1 MTRTLQ
7 LHGTVDPHVHL
18 RGMEWA
24 HKGDFYTET
33 GAAVAGGYW
42 AVLDM
47 PNTLPST
54 IDRAALQRKRDEFA
68 AQAVCDWGVY
78 YGAAAPAAS
87 GESGNW
93 TDYDD
98 TLYAQICGLKMYN
111 NETTGVLLID
121 DQAVREQHYTHWTS
135 SKPIAV
141 HAEEQTVRDILE
153 LVRRYRRKT
162 HFCHISTG
170 YELRLLADAKAEGL
184 PVSLGVCPH
193 HLWFTQNDLSRL
205 GSLGL
210 MKPELKTAADRDA
223 LWDGIRSGLVD
234 VIESDHAPHL
244 LSEKQS
250 EKPPYGVPGLET
262 TLPLMMTAVHEGRV
276 TLEQVIPLVTD
287 NPRRIFGLTA
297 PADTYCTI
305 ELDASYTLESS
316 DLHNR
321 CGWSPFEG
329 MTLHGRVIGNVIR
342 GVQVY
347 DGEQVCVQ
355 AGFGVPLL

>member
-1 MTRTLQ
+1 MSRTIQ
-7 LHGTVDPHVHL
+7 LYGTLDPHVHL

-33 GAAVAGGYW
+33 CSAVAGGYW

-54 IDRAALQRKRDEFA
+54 IDRPALERKLSEFSS
-68 AQAVCDWGVY
+68 QAVCDWGVY
-78 YGAAAPAAS
+78 YGAAAS
-87 GESGNW
+87 SNW

-98 TLYAQICGLKMYN
+98 PLDIKVCGLKMYN

-121 DQAVREQHYTHWTS
+121 DQNIREQHFAHWNS
-135 SKPIAV
+135 RKPIAV
-141 HAEEQTVRDILE
+141 HAEEETVLDILA
-153 LVRRYRRKT
+153 LVRKYRRTT
-162 HFCHISTG
+162 HFCHISTAF
-170 YELRLLADAKAEGL
+170 ELRALADAKADGL
-184 PVSLGVCPH
+184 PISIGVCPH
-193 HLWFTQNDLSRL
+193 HLWFTQDDLSSL

-210 MKPELKTAADRDA
+210 MKPELKTAAERDA
-223 LWDGIRSGLVD
+223 LWVGIRSGLVD

-262 TLPLMMTAVHEGRV
+262 TIPLMMTAVREGRM
-276 TLEQVIPLVTD
+276 TLEQLIPMITE

-297 PADTYCTI
+297 PSDTYCTI
-305 ELDASYTLESS
+305 DLESVYTLDKSH
-316 DLHNR
+316 LHNR

-329 MTLHGRVIGNVIR
+329 MTLQGRVIENIIR

-347 DGEQVCVQ
+347 DGERICVEP
-355 AGFGVPLL
+355 GFGKHLV